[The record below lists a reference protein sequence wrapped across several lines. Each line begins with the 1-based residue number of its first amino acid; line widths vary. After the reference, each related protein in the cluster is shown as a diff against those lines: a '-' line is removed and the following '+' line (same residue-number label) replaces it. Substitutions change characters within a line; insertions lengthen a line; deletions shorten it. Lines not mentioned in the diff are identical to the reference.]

1 MKLGIGLYR
10 HMLTPDNFQFARQ
23 AGATHVIAHLTNYF
37 QDTTKLP
44 VADES
49 GGNYGVSSGEPP
61 WTFEQLRALKA
72 QVNDAGLELEAIE
85 NFDPAHWHDILL
97 DGPRKAEHIDNI
109 KLIIRNMGKVG
120 IPIMGY
126 NFSLAGVYGW
136 TKGPWARGEAVAVG
150 YVAELAPPET
160 PIPNGQ
166 IWNMTY
172 NANAPAGV
180 VAPVDEATMWAR
192 LQDFLEQIIPVAEE
206 AGVRL
211 AAHPDDPPL
220 PVIRNTGRLIYRP
233 ERYQRLLDLVPS
245 QNNALEF
252 CVGAISEMD
261 NSVMDIYQA
270 IDSYSQQNKIG
281 YIHLRNVR
289 GKVPNYH
296 EVFIDEGDTDMFRVL
311 EILKKNKFDGVIIP
325 DHVPEMTCDAS
336 WHAGMAHAL
345 GWMKA
350 AITSLDRNQS

>member
-10 HMLTPDNFQFARQ
+10 HMLTEDNFQFAKQ
-23 AGATHVIAHLTNYF
+23 AGATHIIAHLTNYF
-37 QDTTKLP
+37 QDTTQLP
-44 VADES
+44 SANET
-49 GGNYGVSSGEPP
+49 GGNYGESSGEPP
-61 WTFEQLRALKA
+61 WTYEQLSTLKTRI
-72 QVNDAGLELEAIE
+72 NDAGLELEAIE

-97 DGPRKAEHIDNI
+97 DGPQREQHIENI
-109 KLIIRNMGKVG
+109 KTIIRNMGKAG

-126 NFSLAGVYGW
+126 YFSLAGVYGW
-136 TKGPWARGEAVAVG
+136 SKGPWARGDAIAVG
-150 YVAELAPPET
+150 YVEEMAPPPQ

-166 IWNMTY
+166 VWNMTY
-172 NANAPAGV
+172 DRNAPQGS
-180 VAPVDEATMWAR
+180 VAPVDEATVWQR
-192 LQDFLEQIIPVAEE
+192 LEDFLGEIIPVAEE
-206 AGVRL
+206 AGVRM

-220 PVIRNTGRLIYRP
+220 PELRGTGRLIYRP

-245 QNNALEF
+245 QNNVLEF
-252 CVGAISEMD
+252 CVGAISEMRD
-261 NSVMDIYQA
+261 VEMDVYQA
-270 IDSYSQQNKIG
+270 IDSYSKQNKIG

-296 EVFIDEGDTDMFRVL
+296 EVFIDEGDTDMFKIL
-311 EILKKNKFDGVIIP
+311 EILKRNGFEGVLIP

-350 AITSLDRNQS
+350 AITSLERT

>member
-10 HMLTPDNFQFARQ
+10 HMLTPENFQFARQ

-37 QDTTKLP
+37 QDTTQLP
-44 VADES
+44 SADEA

-61 WTFEQLRALKA
+61 WTYEQLHELKTS
-72 QVNDAGLELEAIE
+72 VTDGGLVLEAIE

-97 DGPRKAEHIDNI
+97 DGPQRAEHIENI
-109 KLIIRNMGKVG
+109 KNIIRNMGKVG
-120 IPIMGY
+120 IPVMGY
-126 NFSLAGVYGW
+126 YFSLAGVYGW
-136 TKGPWARGEAVAVG
+136 TKGPWARGEASAVG
-150 YVAELAPPET
+150 YVEELAPPPS

-172 NANAPAGV
+172 QADAPSGT
-180 VAPVDEATMWAR
+180 VAAVDEATVWAR
-192 LQDFLEQIIPVAEE
+192 LEAFLQEIIPVAEE

-220 PVIRNTGRLIYRP
+220 PVLRDTGRLIYRP

-245 QNNALEF
+245 HHNALEF
-252 CVGAISEMD
+252 CVGAISEMRD
-261 NSVMDIYQA
+261 AEMDVYEA
-270 IDSYSQQNKIG
+270 IDRYSQQNKIG

-311 EILKKNKFDGVIIP
+311 EILKRNNYEGVLIP

-350 AITSLDRNQS
+350 AISSLDRV